1 MALFTPIVPSAQ
13 QHPNFARLLDEL
25 HAPVRTVIEEWAEG
39 YSNPN
44 RNFIRD
50 FQSQFDPQFWE
61 LYLHAAFKHLRFD
74 ISQPDP
80 APDFVLGTPY
90 GDISVEAAITS
101 HPQGGIPA
109 HRADLLLTELRDRAP
124 GEIVEHATLRHCS
137 TLQKKH
143 EKYLKNYQALPQ
155 VAERPFVLAV
165 APFDQPSAWSQNTE
179 AMFRVLFGTR
189 LKPQADGSVLEIIED
204 SVTKSPTTSIP
215 VGVFMDDR
223 YKEISA
229 VIFSNCATVGKAR
242 ALSKG
247 DQPCVFKALRYRA
260 EFGALEPRV
269 VVAEKQNYEETLLDG
284 LCVFHNPYAL
294 RPLDNRTFFGRDVS
308 QYFFDPTTVTFSTD
322 ASDGTLIQRF
332 CVVLVPKAEH
342 PPEPAI

>member
-1 MALFTPIVPSAQ
+1 MALFTPTIPTAQ
-13 QHPNFARLLDEL
+13 QHPNFSRLLDDL
-25 HAPVRTVIEEWAEG
+25 RAPVRAVIEEWAEG
-39 YSNPN
+39 YANPN
-44 RNFIRD
+44 QNFVRD

-74 ISQPDP
+74 IAQPDP

-90 GDISVEAAITS
+90 GQISVEAAVTS

-109 HRADLLLTELRDRAP
+109 HRADLLLTDLRDRT
-124 GEIVEHATLRHCS
+124 GEQIVEHATLRHCS

-143 EKYLKNYQALPQ
+143 EKYLSAYQTLSG
-155 VAERPFVLAV
+155 VAERPFVVAL
-165 APFDQPSAWSQNTE
+165 APFDQPSPWSQNTE
-179 AMFRVLFGTR
+179 AMFRVLYGTR
-189 LKPQADGSVLEIIED
+189 LKPQADGTVLEIVED
-204 SVTKSPTTSIP
+204 AVPKNPTTRIP

-229 VIFSNCATVGKAR
+229 VLFNSCATIGKTR

-260 EFGALEPRV
+260 EYGALEPSV
-269 VVAEKQNYEETLLDG
+269 VVAEKKDYRETLLDG

-294 RPLDNRTFFGRDVS
+294 RPLDTRTFFGRDVS
-308 QYFFDPTTVTFSTD
+308 QYFFDPATNTFTTD
-322 ASDGTLIQRF
+322 ASDGTLIQRI
-332 CVVLVPKAEH
+332 CMLAVPKGTLSH
-342 PPEPAI
+342 KP